1 MQLTY
6 FSDYALR
13 LLIYLGA
20 HADRLVSIP
29 EVSHAY
35 GISQHHLVK
44 VVQLLVENGLVA
56 TTRGR
61 RGGLRLKLAPDEIR
75 IGALVRLTEPHM
87 NFVECFDKSTN
98 TCPIEPACGLKG
110 VFKEA
115 GAAFLEVLDAHT
127 LADFLP
133 RSPTLVRLWK
143 RSEVVQ
149 RPYARVIDQ
158 R

>member
-1 MQLTY
+1 VQLTY

-20 HADRLVSIP
+20 HADRLVSIQ
-29 EVSHAY
+29 EVSRAY

-61 RGGLRLKLAPDEIR
+61 RGGMRLNLAPEQIR
-75 IGALVRLTEPHM
+75 VGELVRLTEPH
-87 NFVECFDKSTN
+87 FHLVECFDTTTN

-110 VFKEA
+110 VFQQA
-115 GAAFLEVLDAHT
+115 GRAFLEVLDAHT

-133 RSPTLVRLWK
+133 RAPTLVRLWK
-143 RSEVVQ
+143 RSEVGQ
-149 RPYARVIDQ
+149 RPGARVIDQ